1 MLLKAV
7 LHGPD
12 QHLFNPEQPALA
24 KDDCRR
30 KFGLPLESSLVLFAG
45 TPQYHKG
52 LTTIV
57 DALMRPKASAYI
69 LVLAGNKENPEF
81 QRAASRLG
89 NRCVLIGLVDNRK
102 MPYLLSAVDVVPTPQ
117 HANAFTQSQIPAKLL
132 EAMAMAK
139 AVVVSRV
146 SDLALIVG
154 ENERDPRGWVIEPE
168 NTDQL
173 ADVLQYIHAN
183 SELARKRGIAARR
196 YFMENASE
204 ETIGWRLQPIIDH
217 CAKCVRSS

>member
-1 MLLKAV
+1 MNNVIKGWNFSGSLKYKLLLHPLTRCCHRTTVVSRKLQERYGGTIV

-102 MPYLLSAVDVVPTPQ
+102 MPYLLAAVDVVPTPQ

-132 EAMAMAK
+132 EAM
-139 AVVVSRV
+139 
-146 SDLALIVG
+146 
-154 ENERDPRGWVIEPE
+154 
-168 NTDQL
+168 
-173 ADVLQYIHAN
+173 
-183 SELARKRGIAARR
+183 
-196 YFMENASE
+196 ENASE